1 MQKIFFRRS
10 LLIPVLVFLVSALA
24 AAALI
29 WRAEVARIEHERI
42 RVAHLTS
49 DYAHAIQLNVGR
61 VLSSTYALATFVQL
75 GKGELPE
82 FDSTAGVLL
91 PFYPGAAA
99 LELAPAGVVKRVF
112 PFEAN
117 KKAIGHN
124 LLKDPERDKEAF
136 LARDTGKLTLAGP
149 FKLIQGGMGAAG
161 RLPVYVDDGKEK
173 GRFWGFVVVL
183 IRFPEILDTA
193 QLPSLV
199 AQGYDYTLW
208 RVHPDT
214 GDKHVIAASSDSPM
228 SQAVDVKLAVP
239 NANWTLSVV
248 PAKGW
253 LDLPGLGVKAA
264 LGLLGSL
271 LLATAAYYFFRR

>member
-1 MQKIFFRRS
+1 MQNFSPRRS
-10 LLIPVLVFLVSALA
+10 WLISLLVFLIAAVSAT
-24 AAALI
+24 ALI
-29 WRAEVARIEHERI
+29 WRSEIAHIEQERT

-61 VLSSTYALATFVQL
+61 VLSSTYALAAFVQL
-75 GKGELPE
+75 GKGELHE
-82 FDSTAGVLL
+82 FDATAGLLL

-99 LELAPAGVVKRVF
+99 LELAPAGVVERVF

-136 LARDTGKLTLAGP
+136 RARDTGKLTLAGP

-161 RLPVYVDDGKEK
+161 RLPVYIDNGKEK

-199 AQGYDYTLW
+199 AQGYDYALW
-208 RVHPDT
+208 RVHPDS
-214 GDKHVIAASSDSPM
+214 GDKHVIAASSDGAM
-228 SQAVDVKLAVP
+228 TQAVDVKLEVP

-253 LDLPGLGVKAA
+253 LDLPGLGLKAA
-264 LGLLGSL
+264 LGLLGSV
-271 LLATAAYYFFRR
+271 LLAAAAHRFSRR